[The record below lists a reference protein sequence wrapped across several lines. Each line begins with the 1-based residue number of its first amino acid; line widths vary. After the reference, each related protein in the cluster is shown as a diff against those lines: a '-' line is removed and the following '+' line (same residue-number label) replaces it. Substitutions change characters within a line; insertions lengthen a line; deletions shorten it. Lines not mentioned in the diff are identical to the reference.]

1 MMSPEEVCSRVL
13 ERITPSP
20 GEREQVLALAKS
32 IMDKLRAILAEEG
45 IDAQVRLEGSLA
57 KDTWLSG
64 EADVDIFVRFKP
76 EVKPSFLKEDFMEM
90 ARRATEGLKQI
101 ERYAEHPYLECW
113 ADGIRVNVVPCYDVR
128 KGDWLSATDRTPYHT
143 EYVKEHLPEE
153 LKADVRLLK
162 KFMKGIGA
170 YGAELKVGGFSGY
183 LCELLIIFYGGF
195 LKALRGALRWRKGVV
210 IDLEGH
216 YEGREDEARE
226 FFRHHLIVVDPVDP
240 GRNVAAPVRLDK
252 MCLFMVAAK
261 EFLTRPSEAFFFPR
275 KEPLDLRALEANLKS
290 RGTSLIA
297 ICVRTEGLVP
307 DVLWGLL
314 YRTLRGLKG
323 SLGRQGFKVL
333 RTGAWSN
340 EEDKAVLLLELET
353 SRLPPVEKRIGPPVW
368 VEEHVERFLRKNM
381 ADPALVCGPYIE
393 GDRWVILIRR
403 KWPDA
408 SEFLKENLLRGGGRH
423 IGVAPLLAQKV
434 QEGFEVLTDMEV
446 LKLCRGEE
454 GFRGFLS
461 EFLIGRPGW
470 LVGRSG

>member
-1 MMSPEEVCSRVL
+1 MDRLRSL
-13 ERITPSP
+13 LTER
-20 GEREQVLALAKS
+20 GLK
-32 IMDKLRAILAEEG
+32 
-45 IDAQVRLEGSLA
+45 AQVRLEGSLA

-76 EVKPSFLKEDFMEM
+76 DVKPDFLKKDFMEI
-90 ARRATEGLKQI
+90 ARRATEGYRQV

-113 ADGIRVNVVPCYDVR
+113 ADGVRINIVPCYNVE
-128 KGDWLSATDRTPYHT
+128 KGEWLSATDRTPYHT
-143 EYVKEHLPEE
+143 DYVREHLPEE
-153 LKADVRLLK
+153 LKKDVRLLK

-183 LCELLIIFYGGF
+183 LCELLIIYYGGF
-195 LKALRGALRWRKGVV
+195 LATLKGALRWRKGIV
-210 IDLEGH
+210 IDPEGH

-252 MCLFMVAAK
+252 MCTFMAAAR
-261 EFLTRPSEAFFFPR
+261 EFLMRPSETFFFPER
-275 KEPLDLRALEANLKS
+275 KRVDIKTLEANLKS

-314 YRTLRGLKG
+314 YRTLKGLRGT
-323 SLGRQGFKVL
+323 LGRQGFKVL

-353 SRLPPVEKRIGPPVW
+353 SRLPPVEKRVGPPVW
-368 VEEHVERFLRKNM
+368 VEEHVERFLKKNM

-408 SEFLKENLLRGGGRH
+408 SEFLKANLSKEGGRH
-423 IGVAPLLAQKV
+423 IGVAPLLARKV
-434 QEGFEVLTDMEV
+434 QEGFKVLTDMEI
-446 LKLCRGEE
+446 LSLCREEPGFGE
-454 GFRGFLS
+454 FLS
-461 EFLIGRPGW
+461 DFLIGRPGW